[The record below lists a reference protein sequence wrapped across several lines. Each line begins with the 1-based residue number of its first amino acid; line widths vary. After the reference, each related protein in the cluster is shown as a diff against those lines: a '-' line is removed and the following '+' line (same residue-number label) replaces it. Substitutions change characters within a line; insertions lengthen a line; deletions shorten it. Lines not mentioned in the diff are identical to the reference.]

1 MMYIKLFNIEF
12 WKNYKIQL
20 NIKDSKLINLKIINI
35 WKIINLFNKWFINN
49 KDYTLKIWI
58 TF

>member
-12 WKNYKIQL
+12 WKKYKIQL

-49 KDYTLKIWI
+49 KDCTLKIWI